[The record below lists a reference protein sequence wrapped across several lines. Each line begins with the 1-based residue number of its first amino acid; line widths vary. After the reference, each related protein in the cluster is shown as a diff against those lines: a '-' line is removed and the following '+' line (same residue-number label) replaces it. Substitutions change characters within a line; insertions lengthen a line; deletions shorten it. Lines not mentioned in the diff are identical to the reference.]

1 MLTFRKKI
9 LLSYLIVFLVLV
21 GLMFPFAS
29 QSVRGIAI
37 KAMNDRAEEL
47 ILRIKHAQNDDG
59 LIRNLKEQKALIFF
73 RVSVITNEHK
83 VIYDSHARRILGAD
97 YSNEFIIE
105 HPEVNQAF
113 KSGSGYHEDY
123 SELLGQDFAYVAK
136 SFDFNGQPYVIRLAF
151 PLKYVQDLT
160 ADFEMGFFVLITS
173 VLLLFSLM
181 TWFVINHLTRP
192 IQQIIQAVTP
202 YQEGKTRTVPLIEI
216 KSGATDEFG
225 KLASTFNSLSA
236 KIQGQIN
243 SLTQERN
250 EKQAILESLA
260 EGVIA
265 VDQDLNVIYANE
277 MALKLLGKTAEELAG
292 SFEKVGQPNL
302 THLLQTCQKEH
313 KVLNDTMVV
322 KRVEGKIFL
331 DIVAAP
337 REAGL
342 GALLVLQDKSSH
354 YKMLEMRKDF
364 IANASHELKTPITI
378 IRGFAETLH
387 DNPELPLETTVDI
400 TGKIVRNCKRMTT
413 LIKDLLTLTD
423 IEHLPESRLID
434 CDLLSLVHDCI
445 EMLHNVFPEAV
456 VEVDVQD
463 ESATHMEADPNLMEL
478 ALMNLIENAAKY
490 SISPAKVKVS
500 LKREGDT
507 LILSVT
513 DNGIGISPADLEH
526 IFERFFTVNK
536 AKSQK
541 MGGSGL
547 GLSIVETIV
556 TKHLGTIAV
565 QSEIDK
571 GTTFT
576 LRLPVKR

>member
-29 QSVRGIAI
+29 HSVRGIAI

-47 ILRIKHAQNDDG
+47 ILRIKHAQNNDG

-97 YSNEFIIE
+97 YSNDFIIE

-181 TWFVINHLTRP
+181 TWFMINHLTRP

-202 YQEGKTRTVPLIEI
+202 YQEGKTRTVPSIEI

-277 MALKLLGKTAEELAG
+277 MALKLLGKSAAELVG
-292 SFEKVGQPNL
+292 SFDKVGQPNL

-445 EMLHNVFPEAV
+445 EMLHNVFPEAI

-490 SISPAKVKVS
+490 SVSPAKVKVS
-500 LKREGDT
+500 LKREGDM
-507 LILSVT
+507 LVLSIA
-513 DNGIGISPADLEH
+513 DNGIGISQGDLEH
-526 IFERFFTVNK
+526 IFERFYTVNK

-556 TKHLGTIAV
+556 SKHLGTIAV